1 MKFMSVSANARPTA
15 VDMGT
20 HMSIVLSRIGF
31 IGAMIVALMAATG
44 ASSEPTKKAKPQK
57 VSLGPAEI
65 EIKKSVF
72 SGNELKIFP
81 FYAVNADCSSMTV
94 DVRVVKEP
102 ANGEVAFREARS
114 VIELVKSSPRAHC
127 NRKPVQSVVMFY
139 TSKEDFSGRDKMT
152 VDVDFGTGS
161 VVRYNVTV
169 DVR

>member
-1 MKFMSVSANARPTA
+1 MKFMSVSATRPTA

-31 IGAMIVALMAATG
+31 VGAMVVALAVATG

-57 VSLGPAEI
+57 VSLGPTEV
-65 EIKKSVF
+65 ELRRSVF
-72 SGNELKIFP
+72 SGNELRVYP
-81 FYAVNADCSSMTV
+81 FYAVNADCTSMPA
-94 DVRVVKEP
+94 DIRVVKEP
-102 ANGEVAFREARS
+102 TNGEVAFREARS
-114 VIELVKSSPRAHC
+114 VIELLKSSPRAHC

-161 VVRYNVTV
+161 VLRYNVTV